1 MPGGCFHRPERVA
14 LALVRDPWPT
24 QPTQPTIRAPP
35 SLNFVDL
42 RKSHHRKLWEEELDL
57 TIHDVATILLQSSPA
72 LLVHISAHSAART
85 TKLRAGT
92 SSDLVSLFLS
102 SIFLFDS
109 SLTDTHIFLP
119 HSHLSLSDLVQQ
131 TWQALQY
138 LQVHHLSSA
147 VWLRQSLLPPPPIS
161 LPLIVQDHLPLPPL
175 CPLSPATARSSPLR
189 KSKESH

>member
-1 MPGGCFHRPERVA
+1 MTGAFQAWHWWPMGVPGGCFHRPERVA

-92 SSDLVSLFLS
+92 SSDHILSFLLKYLPFQLLTHRYS
-102 SIFLFDS
+102 HLPT
-109 SLTDTHIFLP
+109 SLTLTCLILILFNKHGKHFSICRFTTSAP
-119 HSHLSLSDLVQQ
+119 PSGYGRVCCHLHRYLS
-131 TWQALQY
+131 
-138 LQVHHLSSA
+138 
-147 VWLRQSLLPPPPIS
+147 R
-161 LPLIVQDHLPLPPL
+161 
-175 CPLSPATARSSPLR
+175 
-189 KSKESH
+189 